1 MPFLPGAGALA
12 RPLAALRARL
22 VANWRE
28 VAARSW
34 SLHLMGVSGALQS
47 VYLYWP
53 NLDVLPW
60 WSSLAVLAAAM
71 ALRFVA
77 QRGLSLPATVTE
89 EAA

>member
-1 MPFLPGAGALA
+1 MPFLPGASALA
-12 RPLAALRARL
+12 RLLVAFRARL
-22 VANWRE
+22 VANWRA

-34 SLHLMGVSGALQS
+34 SLHLMGVSGALQTA
-47 VYLYWP
+47 YLYWP
-53 NLDVLPW
+53 TLDFLPW

-77 QRGLSLPATVTE
+77 QRGLSLPATDTD